1 MDKCSQ
7 NLLLSHEMF
16 CILLPKPSSKLVQS
30 FFSLKYMVFY
40 PGLKKGYV
48 PKSHSYI
55 LGEESVGYQ
64 YSAVRNWSSKRHF
77 NKPCIMQNLAVLDSK
92 I

>member
-1 MDKCSQ
+1 
-7 NLLLSHEMF
+7 
-16 CILLPKPSSKLVQS
+16 
-30 FFSLKYMVFY
+30 MVFY
-40 PGLKKGYV
+40 PGLKKDMFLKV
-48 PKSHSYI
+48 IPYI

-64 YSAVRNWSSKRHF
+64 YSAVRNWFSKRHF

>member
-7 NLLLSHEMF
+7 NLLLSHEIF

-40 PGLKKGYV
+40 PGFKKDMSLKTI
-48 PKSHSYI
+48 PYI

-64 YSAVRNWSSKRHF
+64 YSAVRNWFSKRHF
-77 NKPCIMQNLAVLDSK
+77 Y
-92 I
+92 